1 MIDDLQKSFLDLTVE
16 QWRLIRVLERLIDR
30 LPIEA
35 QARVAAQ
42 ARFATS
48 KLNDIVTQSGFQIET
63 FDGRT
68 FEPSLP
74 VTTVNADEFTGDIPL
89 HVRETL
95 EPTVLCDGHVLK
107 LGKVAL
113 GQGATDAS
121 RN

>member
-1 MIDDLQKSFLDLTVE
+1 MIDDLQNSFTDLAVE
-16 QWRLIRVLERLIDR
+16 HWRLIRVLERLIDR
-30 LPIEA
+30 LPVEA
-35 QARVAAQ
+35 QARVVAQ
-42 ARFATS
+42 ARFAAS
-48 KLNDIVTQSGFQIET
+48 KLNGLVTQNGFQLET

-74 VTTVNADEFTGDIPL
+74 VTAVNADEFAGDMEL

-95 EPTVLCDGHVLK
+95 EPTVLSNGHVLK
-107 LGKVAL
+107 LGKVTL